1 MGMEARGTSNEMG
14 VKMGSDPASMAVEH
28 FEQGFNCAQA
38 VFSAFAGQHGMDDV
52 TALKLA
58 SPFGGG
64 VSRRGEICGAVSGAL
79 LALGLVRG
87 SATPQEKEATY
98 LVGQE
103 FLRKFEAM
111 HKALRCNDLVGYDI
125 SLPEEREKARLA
137 DVFKTKCPLFVRDAV
152 LIVQAMMDEGGE

>member
-1 MGMEARGTSNEMG
+1 MGMVARGISIEMG
-14 VKMGSDPASMAVEH
+14 KEMGSDPASVAVEH

-38 VFSAFAGQHGMDDV
+38 VFLAFASQHCMDEV

-87 SATPQEKEATY
+87 SATHQGKEATY

-103 FLRKFEAM
+103 FLLKFESM
-111 HKALRCNDLVGYDI
+111 HNALRCSDLLGYDI
-125 SLPEEREKARLA
+125 SLPEAREKARQA
-137 DVFKTKCPLFVRDAV
+137 GVFKTKCPLLVRDAV
-152 LIVQAMMDEGGE
+152 MIVRAMIDEGME

>member
-1 MGMEARGTSNEMG
+1 MR
-14 VKMGSDPASMAVEH
+14 SDLASVAVEH

-38 VFSAFAGQHGMDDV
+38 VFSAFASQHGMDEV
-52 TALKLA
+52 IALKLA

-79 LALGLVRG
+79 LTLGLVRG
-87 SATPQEKEATY
+87 SATPQGKEATY
-98 LVGQE
+98 LIGQE

-111 HKALRCNDLVGYDI
+111 HNALRCNDLVGYDI
-125 SLPEEREKARLA
+125 SLPEAREQARQA
-137 DVFKTKCPLFVRDAV
+137 GVFQTKCPLFVRDAV